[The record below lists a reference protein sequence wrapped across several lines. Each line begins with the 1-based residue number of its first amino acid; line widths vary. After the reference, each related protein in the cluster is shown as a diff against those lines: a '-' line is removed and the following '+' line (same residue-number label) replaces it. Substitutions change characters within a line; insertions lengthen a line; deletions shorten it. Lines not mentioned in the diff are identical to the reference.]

1 MCERERRT
9 SVKDQAEEPNRL
21 QIFVWCCIARG
32 FEEENSLDN
41 YLHVCLVLSDQKAFC
56 LTPCVSLTP
65 VDRSKTFYQL
75 YKSDSLL

>member
-32 FEEENSLDN
+32 FEEENSFEN
-41 YLHVCLVLSDQKAFC
+41 LHSVLFCPFRKRSAEPFVCF
-56 LTPCVSLTP
+56 
-65 VDRSKTFYQL
+65 
-75 YKSDSLL
+75 